1 MKVAIY
7 IREKDSHVE
16 EIKRTLE
23 LKVRSFG
30 WDIVRI
36 YVDENANGV
45 TLNREGLKQMFS
57 DAEKSMFEFIVVTG
71 IEKLSRKMLDLKS
84 IGYFLSKHH
93 IHVIELGGK
102 VGK

>member
-7 IREKDSHVE
+7 VREKDSCVE

-36 YVDENANGV
+36 YVDENANGM
-45 TLNREGLKQMFS
+45 TLSREGLKQMIS
-57 DAEKSMFEFIVVTG
+57 DAEKGMFDFIVVTG
-71 IEKLSRKMLDLKS
+71 IEKLSRKMLDLKN
-84 IGYFLSKHH
+84 IGYFLSKHR